1 MAKTRNEENHTAQ
14 QGESCGRAD
23 AFHTLIVT
31 YSRQI
36 QDEADESC
44 GDERKPVD
52 GDSCRRH
59 RGIHEQSDQ
68 PFRTID
74 EKQGNRRAAH
84 HGSQQRDPLRC
95 RHTAM
100 QSRTEIVTDDGL
112 RRLRDGV
119 ADHEDERHV
128 IASYSEGAHAVIAQI
143 AHEYLIA
150 DEYEHGHRT
159 LAQQCRRTD
168 AALVADVAQRQTQ
181 ALTAPFEHN
190 RAQVPCAE

>member
-1 MAKTRNEENHTAQ
+1 
-14 QGESCGRAD
+14 
-23 AFHTLIVT
+23 
-31 YSRQI
+31 
-36 QDEADESC
+36 
-44 GDERKPVD
+44 
-52 GDSCRRH
+52 
-59 RGIHEQSDQ
+59 
-68 PFRTID
+68 
-74 EKQGNRRAAH
+74 
-84 HGSQQRDPLRC
+84 
-95 RHTAM
+95 M